1 MARIRAQIQA
11 RAEKVG
17 RVLNDEEIKE
27 GQLEERV
34 KLQLYRGTGEK
45 VQYKKTADE
54 REPKHLAYP
63 GGKYK
68 KRKLCQLSIN
78 EKIDIVHAVL
88 VEKHD

>member
-1 MARIRAQIQA
+1 MQIKQ
-11 RAEKVG
+11 RAEKVH
-17 RVLNDEEIKE
+17 RVLNREEDKE

-45 VQYKKTADE
+45 EHYKRTADE
-54 REPKHLAYP
+54 REQIYLDFHR
-63 GGKYK
+63 GKYK
-68 KRKLCQLSIN
+68 KRKLCKLSTK